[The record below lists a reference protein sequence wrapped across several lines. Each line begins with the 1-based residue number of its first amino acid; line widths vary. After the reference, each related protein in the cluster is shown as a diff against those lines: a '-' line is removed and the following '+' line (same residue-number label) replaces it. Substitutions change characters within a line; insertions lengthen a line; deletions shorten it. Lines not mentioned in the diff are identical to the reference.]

1 MADVKWIKIVT
12 DVFDDQ
18 KVRFIET
25 MPNGD
30 EIIVIWFKL
39 ICLAGKCNSGGF
51 LMMTD
56 RIAYTEEMLASIFNR
71 DIKLIHLAINTFE
84 TLDMVEVIDNAIY
97 ISNWEKHQNAEK
109 LEHMREQNKIRQTR
123 YRHKQIGSNAKTV
136 TQALCDRNSN
146 ATDID
151 KESKNKNKDN
161 IPPYPLEEFHF
172 GTELEDQ
179 IHIWLKY
186 KSERKESYKPTG
198 FKTLLGTIKKQA
210 DEHGDQAVIDLINI
224 CMASN
229 WQGIIWDKL
238 VKKDKPKSNLRE
250 VKIPEGW
257 ED

>member
-151 KESKNKNKDN
+151 KESKNKSKDIYGTFKNVKLTKDEVEKLNSEYGEPKANIMIEFLSSYREEKGYKNKSD
-161 IPPYPLEEFHF
+161 YLSLRRWVAKAVDE
-172 GTELEDQ
+172 
-179 IHIWLKY
+179 
-186 KSERKESYKPTG
+186 
-198 FKTLLGTIKKQA
+198 KQ
-210 DEHGDQAVIDLINI
+210 
-224 CMASN
+224 
-229 WQGIIWDKL
+229 
-238 VKKDKPKSNLRE
+238 DKPKSNLKSVE
-250 VKIPEGW
+250 IPDW
-257 ED
+257 YKED